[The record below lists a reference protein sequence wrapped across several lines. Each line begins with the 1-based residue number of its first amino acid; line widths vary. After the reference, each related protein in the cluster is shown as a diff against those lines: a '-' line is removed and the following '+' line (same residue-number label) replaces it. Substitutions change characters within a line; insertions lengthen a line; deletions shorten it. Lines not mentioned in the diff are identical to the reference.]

1 VNSAP
6 RGAKERYSI
15 WVLLALVM
23 TLTACLRW
31 VRFSEFP
38 PGLWYDEAYTL
49 AEAQRLAQGGE
60 FRIYYPEKHG
70 EPAIIWLTALA
81 LRLGADHLAPRWVS
95 SISGVVSVLLLFCAV
110 CDVMREESEHAAWL
124 ALGSAAVLGVNY
136 EFLFHTRMS
145 WQGALVTT
153 PFIVAVWCFWRAL
166 RDNRRWDFIVAGVMT
181 GASQYAG
188 VAARMLALALFL
200 VFLGWL
206 GKKTHHEGHKEYKGN
221 SLRVLSVLC
230 DLCGFNLSRWKG
242 LLAASVAA
250 SLVYA
255 PLLHTFLTH
264 PEWFGR
270 RLQTAA
276 PSSTLWVNIG
286 RTLAGWLW
294 IGEAA
299 HHSLPGRPIYDPA
312 MGLLLLVGAAVA
324 IWKVRRPAY
333 NVWLAW
339 FIGVL
344 PGGFLST
351 PTPMFYRVTPAT
363 PATAALCAIGGW
375 RLWQLSVRRFP
386 RSRHLVL
393 LLLLGIL
400 AVSAWLT
407 CYDYFVRWAN
417 WPNLPAVMDVGKW
430 RAAQVIQ
437 NPSPDET
444 ILVTIPDRLEPSI
457 TYALHTPAGAQARA
471 FDGAHCLIYPKQIDH
486 PIHYVVILGY
496 EHHTLSRLQTLFP
509 SGYQAVDPIF
519 NDGDPYFVNFFIP
532 PGEAPI
538 LGELPSPITYQSI
551 ALHGV
556 HVPRTTILPGQMLTV
571 TLTWES
577 LEQTTEN
584 YTVFVHL
591 LDGTPQ
597 AAESPLVTQHDGPPC
612 DAAEPTRRWQTGE
625 YILDEHILLAP
636 SDLPSGE
643 YLLGVGLYNS
653 NTLERLPPTGKNLL
667 IRWDEAIVHTIT
679 ITNG

>member
-1 VNSAP
+1 MVK
-6 RGAKERYSI
+6 RELLAKERYI
-15 WVLLALVM
+15 VWALLALVM
-23 TLTACLRW
+23 VVTACLRW

-49 AEAQRLAQGGE
+49 AEGQRLAQGGE

-81 LRLGADHLAPRWVS
+81 LKLGADHLAPRWVS
-95 SISGVVSVLLLFCAV
+95 SISGVASVLLLFCAV
-110 CDVMREESEHAAWL
+110 RDVMREESEHAAWL

-153 PFIVAVWCFWRAL
+153 PFIVAVWCFWRGL
-166 RDNRRWDFIVAGVMT
+166 RDNQYRDFVVAGAMT

-188 VAARMLALALFL
+188 VAARMLLLALSL
-200 VFLGWL
+200 TLLGWL
-206 GKKTHHEGHKEYKGN
+206 GKD
-221 SLRVLSVLC
+221 RAWWRA
-230 DLCGFNLSRWKG
+230 RWRG
-242 LLAASVAA
+242 LLTAAGAA
-250 SLVYA
+250 LLIYA
-255 PLLHTFLTH
+255 PLLNAFLTH
-264 PEWFGR
+264 PAWFGR

-276 PSSTLWVNIG
+276 PSATLWVNIG

-294 IGEAA
+294 MGEAA

-344 PGGFLST
+344 PGGFLSE
-351 PTPMFYRVTPAT
+351 PTPMFYRVMPAT
-363 PATAALCAIGGW
+363 PATATLCAIGGW
-375 RLWQLSVRRFP
+375 RLWQCSARRFP
-386 RSRHLVL
+386 RSRLLVL
-393 LLLLGIL
+393 LLLVGIL

-417 WPNLPAVMDVGKW
+417 WPHLPAVMDVGKW
-430 RAAQVIQ
+430 RAARVIQ

-444 ILVTIPDRLEPSI
+444 ILVTIPDGLEPSI
-457 TYALHTPAGAQARA
+457 TYALHTPAGAKARA
-471 FDGAHCLIYPKQIDH
+471 FDGARCLVYPTQIDH
-486 PIHYVVILGY
+486 PIRYIVVLGY
-496 EHHTLSRLQTLFP
+496 EHRTLSQLQTLFP
-509 SGYQAVDPIF
+509 SGCQTADPIF
-519 NDGDPYFVNFFIP
+519 DDGAPYFVNFIIP
-532 PGEAPI
+532 PGETPI
-538 LGELPSPITYQSI
+538 LGELPSPITYQGI

-556 HVPRTTILPGQMLTV
+556 YVPQTDVSPGQMLTV

-597 AAESPLVTQHDGPPC
+597 AAESPLAAQHDGPPC
-612 DAAEPTRRWQTGE
+612 HAAEPTRRWRPGE
-625 YILDEHILLAP
+625 YILDEHTLLVP
-636 SDLPSGE
+636 TDLPGGE
-643 YLLGVGLYNS
+643 YLLGVGLYDS
-653 NTLERLPPTGKNLL
+653 NTLERLPPLGKDLL

-679 ITNG
+679 ITDG